1 MKKFYEIKKTK
12 LLFKCERTNLLG
24 LSEFIDWLNLLFF
37 FPSNCFRTHRPNCS
51 EFVGLHSIISIKFS
65 HFLTAQCGANWGR
78 NVRLTCCISYK
89 WIWTF
94 HHLHSPNLPSS
105 SRQIGRSISSA
116 SCTDLTRWPS
126 KEKEWRQKVPFP
138 SLLSIDRPISG
149 EEKLAKSE

>member
-1 MKKFYEIKKTK
+1 MNLKKNIYKIVVKVWKDESFR
-12 LLFKCERTNLLG
+12 FKWVYHWIWLNFFSSSHQIVSALIDRIAPNLLV
-24 LSEFIDWLNLLFF
+24 FIPSFPLNS
-37 FPSNCFRTHRPNCS
+37 PISWPPNVVQI
-51 EFVGLHSIISIKFS
+51 EAEMFVSLVAYP
-65 HFLTAQCGANWGR
+65 T
-78 NVRLTCCISYK
+78 K